1 MSDVADAQAKDRF
14 LQVLSVCKGSI
25 DPALLMER
33 LSDETLEQLSLITSH
48 MQTRTRYV
56 RTKTRLFYK
65 QQKFNLLRE
74 ESEGYA
80 KLIVDL
86 SNTPV
91 GSAEDCITHVRSL
104 IGYFDL
110 DPNRV
115 LDIILDVF
123 EIRRDASSLFIELI
137 NLYQPDK
144 ERDSNTPESLH
155 RLAALLISHNLIEV
169 DILLGHLQPAD
180 SVIHTGRLKSIRETK
195 VWRPLIQSS
204 APAIQGSL
212 DNFIATSTFSAA
224 GGSTSGV
231 GSLLGDPSRPPGI
244 SVDADHWNSPNNG
257 SSNRRGGV
265 GPEPMDECDDKKDM
279 WTPEDDAESDESGEF
294 QFSNN
299 QKLDLCAA
307 LVRSGDWKAAQKILD
322 RFPGHWI
329 GSHMPLNKAI
339 CDLLHFLIEPLYAND
354 ASLPSTLL
362 KRRKKPAQP
371 ELFEGAEDNKTLD
384 VQQASDFSSL
394 GRQVLPITGYLGP
407 FLSSDVILIVK
418 LCRICSVYLA
428 ETTVEMGKLSI
439 ENEVNAAFDPNKLHR
454 PNSYDQYTSA
464 VYRLYG
470 QWKHL
475 SCQNEPALL
484 RKRTV
489 ILSRTKAVMKRLS
502 KENVKQLGR
511 HLGKLSH
518 CNPGVIFDF
527 MLHNIQMFTNLITP
541 VVDSLKYVSS
551 LGYDVLAFCLIEAL
565 ASDKTKAN
573 SSEMGGN
580 LHALSTFTGALC
592 KKYQFDLAGI
602 LQYILNQL
610 KAGRSEDLLILQ
622 EVIHQMTGLDP
633 YEEMTDEQLE
643 AASGGE
649 ILLQEGGYYAQI
661 RNARRNANRLKE
673 ALIENKVI
681 MPLVFLMAQQRD
693 AILYLDDPE
702 RHVKTAGRLYDQCQ
716 GTLVQF
722 ITFLSLQL
730 SREEMQAQCFSI
742 DQMMSEYFVPADTAF
757 CLFRNLFLQKVAVRR
772 LFEAAS
778 EKSAEGD
785 KAAPGN
791 K

>member
-1 MSDVADAQAKDRF
+1 
-14 LQVLSVCKGSI
+14 
-25 DPALLMER
+25 
-33 LSDETLEQLSLITSH
+33 
-48 MQTRTRYV
+48 
-56 RTKTRLFYK
+56 
-65 QQKFNLLRE
+65 
-74 ESEGYA
+74 
-80 KLIVDL
+80 
-86 SNTPV
+86 
-91 GSAEDCITHVRSL
+91 
-104 IGYFDL
+104 
-110 DPNRV
+110 
-115 LDIILDVF
+115 
-123 EIRRDASSLFIELI
+123 
-137 NLYQPDK
+137 
-144 ERDSNTPESLH
+144 
-155 RLAALLISHNLIEV
+155 
-169 DILLGHLQPAD
+169 
-180 SVIHTGRLKSIRETK
+180 
-195 VWRPLIQSS
+195 
-204 APAIQGSL
+204 
-212 DNFIATSTFSAA
+212 
-224 GGSTSGV
+224 
-231 GSLLGDPSRPPGI
+231 
-244 SVDADHWNSPNNG
+244 
-257 SSNRRGGV
+257 
-265 GPEPMDECDDKKDM
+265 MDECDDKKDM

-428 ETTVEMGKLSI
+428 ETTNRKTWPDPVYQAIFNMLDESILPSLSMIPANCCLAEEIWKL
-439 ENEVNAAFDPNKLHR
+439 VRHLPYDHR
-454 PNSYDQYTSA
+454 
-464 VYRLYG
+464 YRLYG

-757 CLFRNLFLQKVAVRR
+757 CLFRNLFLQKVAR